1 MNTAPPISFSKKCM
15 LTKSTIVGCVVLM
28 LIVSVA
34 QSDPVPPGFL
44 EGHVK
49 IFPLGD
55 ANLADDGNGAKTVT
69 EAPYSEYPLVVRT
82 GDGKKE
88 ITRVTPD
95 RSGNY
100 RVELP
105 PGDYILDVP
114 RRTPK
119 RTRATPQPF
128 TVVSGQTVRVDMDI
142 DTGVR

>member
-1 MNTAPPISFSKKCM
+1 M
-15 LTKSTIVGCVVLM
+15 LIKNTIVGCAVLM
-28 LIVSVA
+28 LIVSMA
-34 QSDPVPPGFL
+34 QSDPVSPGFL

-55 ANLADDGNGAKTVT
+55 ANLADDGRAAEPGI

-95 RSGNY
+95 RNGNY

-105 PGDYILDVP
+105 PGDYILDVAAHTRKRLKP
-114 RRTPK
+114 R
-119 RTRATPQPF
+119 PF
-128 TVVSGQTVRVDMDI
+128 TVVSNQTVRVDMSV
-142 DTGVR
+142 DTGIR